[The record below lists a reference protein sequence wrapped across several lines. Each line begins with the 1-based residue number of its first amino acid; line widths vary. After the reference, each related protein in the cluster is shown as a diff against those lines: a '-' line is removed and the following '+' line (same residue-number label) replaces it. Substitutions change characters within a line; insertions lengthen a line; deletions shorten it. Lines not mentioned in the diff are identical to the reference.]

1 MSGERKRGDL
11 RTPPLWGHSP
21 KERDKRS
28 CKGGVLQSPPLP
40 ARGQKS
46 DGWQPTAKGDYQ
58 NYGKRKEGNERNYGT
73 SG

>member
-1 MSGERKRGDL
+1 MSGERKRGF
-11 RTPPLWGHSP
+11 PPAPLLWGHSP
-21 KERDKRS
+21 KECGKRS
-28 CKGGVLQSPPLP
+28 CKGGVLQSPPFPQGL
-40 ARGQKS
+40 KS